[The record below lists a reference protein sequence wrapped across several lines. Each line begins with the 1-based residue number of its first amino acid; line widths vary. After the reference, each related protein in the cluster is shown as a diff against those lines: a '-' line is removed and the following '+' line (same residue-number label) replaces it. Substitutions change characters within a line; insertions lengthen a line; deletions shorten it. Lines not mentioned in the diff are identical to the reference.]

1 MSQNEW
7 NTTEIQAWQSWPT
20 SHPFPAQVAGHAAR
34 TVLDATADVPARV
47 LHATLDH
54 LVSKDGHDDD
64 DDDDAA
70 AKDDIAGD
78 ASPRPPRAGDAS
90 DFDEWATLARVLR
103 VVPPSKVDAAK
114 FLGLAKARGKPR
126 RALTLLKFVAS
137 NALRDVAEVRHPS
150 PQLAEFAASALARA
164 LHGYLVDADDAMKRR
179 VFAYADRTLG
189 DVRDAS
195 TAARD

>member
-1 MSQNEW
+1 MPGTLCFLQY
-7 NTTEIQAWQSWPT
+7 AARD
-20 SHPFPAQVAGHAAR
+20 HAHAAR
-34 TVLDATADVPARV
+34 GSVSSARSEAAPRDARSQAAR
-47 LHATLDH
+47 LAWC
-54 LVSKDGHDDD
+54 
-64 DDDDAA
+64 
-70 AKDDIAGD
+70 AK
-78 ASPRPPRAGDAS
+78 PPRAGDAS

-164 LHGYLVDADDAMKRR
+164 LHGYLVDADDAVKRR